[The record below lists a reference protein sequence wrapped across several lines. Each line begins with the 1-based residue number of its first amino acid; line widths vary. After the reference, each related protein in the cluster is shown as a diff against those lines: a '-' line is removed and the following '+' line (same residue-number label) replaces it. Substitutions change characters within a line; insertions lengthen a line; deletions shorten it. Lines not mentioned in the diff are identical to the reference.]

1 MSMSQPQSNPPPSPK
16 YRLPEGLN
24 AAQLQAVQQASREL
38 AEQMKL
44 RQWCI
49 GSAITA
55 GAGADGVVKLAAE
68 MFEFIAAVPSE
79 SEPN

>member
-1 MSMSQPQSNPPPSPK
+1 MSMSQAQSNPPPSPK

-55 GAGADGVVKLAAE
+55 GAGDVVKLAAE
-68 MFEFIAAVPSE
+68 MYEFITASE
-79 SEPN
+79 SE